1 MWLLPDWRSLAR
13 NTDRWGFSVWIGWS
27 MSASAIVRQLNMK
40 PANRRDERFSLLG
53 CPRERRVI
61 SERNGDQRRDDGGDV
76 DEEVFPG
83 MCRGAVRGRRA
94 YDPSFGGVGLVSFNQ
109 LRYLHA
115 GIMTAISAASSNGM
129 A

>member
-1 MWLLPDWRSLAR
+1 
-13 NTDRWGFSVWIGWS
+13 
-27 MSASAIVRQLNMK
+27 MSAMAILRQLNMK

-53 CPRERRVI
+53 SPRERRVS

-83 MCRGAVRGRRA
+83 MCRVR
-94 YDPSFGGVGLVSFNQ
+94 YVDVEHTILPSAESVWSRSINVSFNQ